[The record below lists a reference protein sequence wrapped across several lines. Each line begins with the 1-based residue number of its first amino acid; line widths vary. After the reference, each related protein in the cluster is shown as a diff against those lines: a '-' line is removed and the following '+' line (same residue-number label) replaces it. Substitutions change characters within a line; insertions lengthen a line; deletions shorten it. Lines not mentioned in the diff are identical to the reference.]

1 MLKNFLIY
9 LITFS
14 FRQRKRALYD
24 HFLGST
30 FNINIPKA
38 KSNLTRLMMPQLQ
51 NYRVISL
58 ILLWFLLVD
67 TVAEPTNK

>member
-24 HFLGST
+24 HFAGSK

-38 KSNLTRLMMPQLQ
+38 KSNLTRLMMPQSQ

-58 ILLWFLLVD
+58 ILLWFLVVD
-67 TVAEPTNK
+67 TAAEPTYT